1 MISIHFTLLNR
12 RKKKSKSKLH
22 KCNQIT
28 ETQLLK

>member
-12 RKKKSKSKLH
+12 RKKFKSKLH